1 MENNRDHQ
9 LLHLRPEIAS
19 INFQAAMTGEE
30 AFQNAIIR
38 PILKLQNDLLL
49 AVFIQYLQ
57 DHQVK
62 FSSMNRDE
70 REAYIANA
78 IQKDNQLR
86 GQMQGIV
93 IGHFT
98 LDEWQ
103 LFVQHKKPLTKRLLQ
118 MLVQRLQNQTG
129 EIARKFDI
137 D

>member
-1 MENNRDHQ
+1 MEQNRDHQ

-49 AVFIQYLQ
+49 AVFQQYLQ
-57 DHQVK
+57 EHKVK
-62 FSSMNRDE
+62 FPSMSIDE
-70 REAYIANA
+70 RETYIAHA
-78 IQKDNQLR
+78 IQKDHQLR

-103 LFVQHKKPLTKRLLQ
+103 LFIQHKKALTKRLLQ
-118 MLVQRLQNQTG
+118 MLIQRLQHQAG
-129 EIARKFDI
+129 EIARKKE
-137 D
+137 